1 MTLKHTEGCHFKS
14 ELASW
19 PDGVKARFAGGTFV
33 TPWRSIQIAPKAVG
47 LINSGLILNL
57 NEPCALEGDL
67 SWIRPMKYVGI
78 WWGMHLGLKRGRWM
92 NATALPPLMPN
103 DI

>member
-1 MTLKHTEGCHFKS
+1 MTDFPEMTLKHTEGVTS
-14 ELASW
+14 IGTGLLARW
-19 PDGVKARFAGGTFV
+19 GKARFAGGTFV

-67 SWIRPMKYVGI
+67 SWIRPM
-78 WWGMHLGLKRGRWM
+78 
-92 NATALPPLMPN
+92 NT
-103 DI
+103 

>member
-1 MTLKHTEGCHFKS
+1 MTFKTDNGVYASIHEAALTDFPEMTLKHTEGCHFKS

-57 NEPCALEGDL
+57 NELVC
-67 SWIRPMKYVGI
+67 WRGI
-78 WWGMHLGLKRGRWM
+78 
-92 NATALPPLMPN
+92 
-103 DI
+103 